1 MAPLDPRLGEGSE
14 GLGIEELMRQI
25 RVRHVFP
32 MHMWKKYEVIDRYL
46 AAHPAQKDAIERITG
61 EGETFTI

>member
-1 MAPLDPRLGEGSE
+1 MAPRDPRLGEESE

-32 MHMWKKYEVIDRYL
+32 MHMWKKYEVIDRYIV
-46 AAHPAQKDAIERITG
+46 AHPAQKDAIARITR